1 MCSYLVLHPLHH
13 LPPHPPQAEDGS
25 CTAMEYDTAKAK
37 ETRTQLLMGG
47 LICVGV
53 HYKWG
58 YMQVPRRSPARR
70 RVVPMPPSHP
80 TRHPPVRHA
89 ASAHVHAFH
98 CSRHCPHRARPC
110 LQPLLMTCVM
120 NLFHIYDCK
129 PLHIHLLGK
138 KVERPWAAPAAAN
151 PLQQWAEKKKA
162 EAEAAAAKAESE
174 AKKRN

>member
-1 MCSYLVLHPLHH
+1 MCSYLVLH
-13 LPPHPPQAEDGS
+13 LPPHPPHPLPHHPPQAEDGS

-70 RVVPMPPSHP
+70 RAVPMPPPHP
-80 TRHPPVRHA
+80 TRHA
-89 ASAHVHAFH
+89 ASAHVHAST